1 MVCVGAITVSGLWL
15 SWKHVGS
22 VPQLWTTGYGI
33 ALMVKVLLVAGL
45 VTAGAF
51 NQFWLMPRIT
61 RARLADDTATL
72 RDLTLGHFPKVVW
85 GEVALGL
92 AVLLVLPFIA
102 GSARTEAGSPK
113 AVFSGSILAA
123 GAALV
128 VALAVSL
135 YATAKVSDLLAR
147 RPLPA
152 AAV

>member
-1 MVCVGAITVSGLWL
+1 MSLTL
-15 SWKHVGS
+15 SAAYVAG
-22 VPQLWTTGYGI
+22 
-33 ALMVKVLLVAGL
+33 AGL
-45 VTAGAF
+45 VLLIAGYFQLAARVARSGKG
-51 NQFWLMPRIT
+51 MPFGDALAPDRIWHFL
-61 RARLADDTATL
+61 RAPAAKGAWIAQGTVYLVQNIVLLAT
-72 RDLTLGHFPKVVW
+72 
-85 GEVALGL
+85 

-135 YATAKVSDLLAR
+135 YVTAKVSDLLAR